1 VTSIKLFNHQI
12 HVNEGKAM
20 KINAFNQAIAL
31 LFSIVLLSGCES
43 TTTKPAD
50 ETVASTDASS
60 QGAGSGSGMSES
72 GMGGGDASQA
82 DAALREV
89 RTFYFDF
96 DQYTLKAEA
105 QAPLAAHAAF
115 LAANPSAK
123 IRIEGH
129 CDERGTTEY
138 NMALGERRAKAVERF
153 LTINGVSAGQLEVV
167 SYGEERPVDAG
178 HDESAWAKNR
188 RAYIEYL

>member
-1 VTSIKLFNHQI
+1 
-12 HVNEGKAM
+12 M

-43 TTTKPAD
+43 TTTKPAE
-50 ETVASTDASS
+50 ETVVQSSDAST
-60 QGAGSGSGMSES
+60 QGAGDGSGM
-72 GMGGGDASQA
+72 GASDLAGNEAAQA

-96 DQYTLKAEA
+96 DQSTLQAESK
-105 QAPLAAHAAF
+105 APLMAHAAF
-115 LAANPSAK
+115 LAANPSVK
-123 IRIEGH
+123 IRLEGH

-153 LTINGVSAGQLEVV
+153 LTINCVSAAQIEVI
-167 SYGEERPVDAG
+167 SYGEERPADAG
-178 HDESAWAKNR
+178 HDEGAWAKNR

>member
-1 VTSIKLFNHQI
+1 
-12 HVNEGKAM
+12 M

-43 TTTKPAD
+43 TTTKPVD
-50 ETVASTDASS
+50 ETVVEQGSGAST
-60 QGAGSGSGMSES
+60 QGAGDTS
-72 GMGGGDASQA
+72 GMGANDLSGSEAQA

-96 DQYTLKAEA
+96 DQSTLKAESK
-105 QAPLAAHAAF
+105 APLMAHAAF
-115 LAANPSAK
+115 LAANPSVK
-123 IRIEGH
+123 IRVEGH

-153 LTINGVSAGQLEVV
+153 LTINGVSAAQLEVV
-167 SYGEERPVDAG
+167 SYGEERPVAAG
-178 HDESAWAKNR
+178 SDESAWAQNR

>member
-1 VTSIKLFNHQI
+1 
-12 HVNEGKAM
+12 M

-50 ETVASTDASS
+50 ETVVENGSGANT
-60 QGAGSGSGMSES
+60 QGAGDGSGMGANDLS
-72 GMGGGDASQA
+72 GGASDA

-96 DQYTLKAEA
+96 DQSTLKAESKA
-105 QAPLAAHAAF
+105 SLMAHAAF
-115 LAANPSAK
+115 LAANPSVK
-123 IRIEGH
+123 IRVEGH

-153 LTINGVSAGQLEVV
+153 LTINGVSAAQLEVV
-167 SYGEERPVDAG
+167 SYGEERPAAAG
-178 HDESAWAKNR
+178 HDESAWAQNR
-188 RAYIEYL
+188 RANIEYL